1 MRSLAACEHLEPGV
15 SVTTAVASTRPRAY
29 LPHPRAARTREHGSG
44 EVGARNARHPGDQP
58 RGISSSGE
66 SGSRTHGTLTGTPDL
81 LPQLAGARAFGPAR
95 LRSSPKAC
103 SRAPERFGQGPD
115 DVMARRALRA
125 PGEDTALSCTRTA
138 GGSSIRVE
146 VGPLSEPGGSGD
158 DVSEPASPRRLGNR
172 RCASGPRGGRGLRQP
187 RGIRIGP
194 DEPRAQVRTGMRTR
208 ERQCNNAM
216 QLTMGRLTV
225 APTLRRARGL
235 FRTSGAAAEHLRE
248 PASSQRPKASAV
260 NKRKHQ

>member
-1 MRSLAACEHLEPGV
+1 
-15 SVTTAVASTRPRAY
+15 
-29 LPHPRAARTREHGSG
+29 
-44 EVGARNARHPGDQP
+44 
-58 RGISSSGE
+58 
-66 SGSRTHGTLTGTPDL
+66 
-81 LPQLAGARAFGPAR
+81 
-95 LRSSPKAC
+95 
-103 SRAPERFGQGPD
+103 
-115 DVMARRALRA
+115 MARRALRA

-194 DEPRAQVRTGMRTR
+194 DGPRAQVRTGMRTR

-235 FRTSGAAAEHLRE
+235 FRTSGAAPEHTYASLPARRGRKRVPSTKGNIND
-248 PASSQRPKASAV
+248 PASVERASRSSRSGTNAVTRSAARARTVRGGRRADAALGAEQRSLSTRTITAGTTTEAP
-260 NKRKHQ
+260 